1 VAAARPRGQLHLVPR
16 RRLPTDLD
24 GPETPE
30 PTARPTGELA
40 RELEDEDGDKLVPK
54 SNVGGAAPTPL
65 GLDSGGDLLGPED
78 DLANLSEPEPP
89 EPPEV
94 RAVQVRDDEGPRGD
108 RSGGRGEE

>member
-1 VAAARPRGQLHLVPR
+1 MPR
-16 RRLPTDLD
+16 RPLPTDLD
-24 GPETPE
+24 DGPDAPE

-40 RELEDEDGDKLVPK
+40 RELEEEDGDKLVPK

-94 RAVQVRDDEGPRGD
+94 RAVHGRDGEGPASD
-108 RSGGRGEE
+108 RPGKRRS